1 MMKIYLASK
10 SPRRRELLTQ
20 MGVAF
25 EILLIDT
32 PEIIAPNETPEA
44 YSVRVTKEKLN
55 AAWTKIITEQAPIMP
70 VLCAD
75 TEVVWNDTILGKPRD
90 EKDAFNMLKSYSGK
104 AHQVLTSVGI
114 HYFDYQKIITNT
126 TTVQFATMSDNDIKH
141 YLAMGD
147 YKDKA
152 GAYGIQS
159 YIGQF
164 ISKIDGCFYSVM
176 GLPLNTVRLL
186 LLSLDQHL
194 QTNKST
200 R

>member
-1 MMKIYLASK
+1 MKIYLASK

-20 MGVAF
+20 MGVPF
-25 EILLIDT
+25 EILPLDT
-32 PEIIAPNETPEA
+32 PEIIAPNESPET
-44 YSVRVTKEKLN
+44 YSVRVTKEKMD
-55 AAWTKIITEQAPIMP
+55 AAWAQLILQQAPLMP

-75 TEVVWNDTILGKPRD
+75 TEVVLNNQILGKPRD
-90 EKDAFNMLKSYSGK
+90 EQDAFDMLKSYSGK

-126 TTVQFATMSDNDIKH
+126 TIVHFTTMSDNDIKH
-141 YLAMGD
+141 YLALGD
-147 YKDKA
+147 YNDKA

-176 GLPLNTVRLL
+176 GLPLSTVRLL
-186 LLSLDQHL
+186 MQSLDQHL
-194 QTNKST
+194 KAN
-200 R
+200 